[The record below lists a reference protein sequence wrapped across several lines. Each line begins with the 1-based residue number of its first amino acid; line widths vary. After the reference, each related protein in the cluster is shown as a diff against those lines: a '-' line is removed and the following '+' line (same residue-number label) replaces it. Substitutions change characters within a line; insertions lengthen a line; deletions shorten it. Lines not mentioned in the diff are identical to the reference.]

1 VAQLDQALALPGLEL
16 AIDPLPGRTD
26 KNREILLRRSTP
38 RNGARPFSL
47 RRMAFSDGAGSGH
60 ARAGARR
67 PQPAGRSEAD
77 AAAPGEPLHRI
88 FHAFL
93 VDQEGRVRNIYLDFF
108 DPRLVLNDV
117 RTLLLEEKQL
127 SGQRLDG
134 RTR

>member
-1 VAQLDQALALPGLEL
+1 
-16 AIDPLPGRTD
+16 
-26 KNREILLRRSTP
+26 
-38 RNGARPFSL
+38 
-47 RRMAFSDGAGSGH
+47 MAFSDGAGSGH

-67 PQPAGRSEAD
+67 LQPVGRPKAD
-77 AAAPGEPLHRI
+77 AAAPGEPLHHI

-93 VDQEGRVRNIYLDFF
+93 VDKEGRVRNIYLDFF